1 MEIFAHEITRNGFTE
16 LNSRQVKITKNLK
29 NVWIHLVGSALEPGI
44 AKTIEFLGE
53 DALILLASAST
64 KIGISRSKDFVLIR
78 SRWTILDADMHS
90 VENTYN
96 ILIKERLVVTHV
108 PEAFPV
114 SAQKIIGMTP
124 KDLIHKSGL
133 DAFLWAFW
141 DLLVQE
147 ALGQIQT
154 LEQSIRDSEE
164 VFVDGRE
171 LGKSEQIRLFNISR
185 SITAIRLSI
194 LPLREHLDALFHY
207 EKVDEEKVYSLF
219 INLQS
224 NLDRLAN
231 YSSEVRAQVVGVLNS
246 NLALENHEQTLISK
260 RLSAWAAIVAV
271 PTAITGFFG
280 QNIPF
285 IGYGSE
291 TGVYISTS
299 MIVIASLTLFLVFRR
314 RKWL

>member
-1 MEIFAHEITRNGFTE
+1 MKIFAHEITSNGFTE
-16 LNSRQVKITKNLK
+16 LSNSQIKIAKNQK
-29 NVWIHLVGSALEPGI
+29 NIWIHLISSSLEPEI
-44 AKTIEFLGE
+44 LKAIEFLGE

-64 KIGISRSKDFVLIR
+64 KIGITRRNDFVLIR
-78 SRWTILDADMHS
+78 SRWTTLDADMHS
-90 VENTYN
+90 VENSYN

-124 KDLIHKSGL
+124 KDLIHKLGL

-147 ALGQIQT
+147 ALGQIQI

-164 VFVDGRE
+164 VFVEGRE
-171 LGKSEQIRLFNISR
+171 LGKTEQIRLFNISR

-207 EKVDEEKVYSLF
+207 DKVDEKKVYSLF

-246 NLALENHEQTLISK
+246 NLALENHEQTLITK

-285 IGYGSE
+285 IGYGNE
-291 TGVYISTS
+291 TGVYVSTF
-299 MIVIASLTLFLVFRR
+299 MILIASVTLYLAFKRR
-314 RKWL
+314 NWL